1 MIAAWLG
8 VWTLTTVLSSDPSV
22 PGQYKRGT
30 KDIDQADSVVTIVD
44 DLVRARGGVLHAE
57 WTGTLDGR
65 ESPVEG
71 VDVSLTSAYRQ
82 IDDHTIDV
90 TQKLDGQVAVR
101 ARWVLSPDGSTL
113 TVTSTGA
120 ATGTEI
126 YKKASP

>member
-1 MIAAWLG
+1 MIAAWIG
-8 VWTLTTVLSSDPSV
+8 VWTLTSVLSSDPSAA
-22 PGQYKRGT
+22 GLYKRGT
-30 KDIDQADSVVTIVD
+30 KDIEQSGSVVSIVD

-57 WTGTLDGR
+57 WMGTLDGR

-82 IDDHTIDV
+82 LDDRTLEL
-90 TQKLDGQVAVR
+90 TQRLDGAVVVR

-120 ATGTEI
+120 ASGTEI
-126 YKKASP
+126 YKKSP